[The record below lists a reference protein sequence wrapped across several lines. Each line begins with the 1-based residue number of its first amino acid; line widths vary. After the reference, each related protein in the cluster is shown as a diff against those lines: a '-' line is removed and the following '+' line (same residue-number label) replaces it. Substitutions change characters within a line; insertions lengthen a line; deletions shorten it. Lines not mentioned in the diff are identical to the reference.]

1 MDYSLKSKIAF
12 VAYFH
17 SKVCLLIS
25 LSLIFIRILF
35 ANQFPN
41 FYHRYHLTILLKI
54 YYFFIET
61 IRLIYRAFYEFI
73 SLNFKNFELSHL
85 YVFHPAISP

>member
-35 ANQFPN
+35 VNQFPN

-54 YYFFIET
+54 FNFFV
-61 IRLIYRAFYEFI
+61 RLIYKAFYEFV
-73 SLNFKNFELSHL
+73 SLNFKNFELFHL
-85 YVFHPAISP
+85 YVFHPAILP